1 MGKIF
6 DIEVSKLEEIKAYI
20 TAKEIDQQPRL
31 WEETYVILEKNK
43 KGLNDFL
50 DRIGRDH
57 LKVIFT
63 GAGTSEFVGNTIVPF
78 LKEQGIWV
86 ESIATTDI
94 VSNPQVYLKK
104 KSKTLLISC
113 ARSGNSPESVATVEL
128 AEQLVDNLYQIF
140 LTCNPDGKL
149 AKKSENNEKN
159 YLLLMPKDSN
169 DKGFAMTGSFTCMS
183 LAGLML
189 FNLEKLDSFKNY
201 VNEIKEKGQESMSLF
216 LEKIKE
222 IANLDHDRIVF
233 LGSSCLKGLSQEASL
248 KTLELSG
255 GKIVTDYNS
264 PLGFRHGPKSIVNEK
279 TVTFIMLSQD
289 EYTRKYDK
297 DLLKE
302 MSLERKGNQIVVFD
316 NFYDEEVE
324 KLSDFYIN
332 IDLEVCHDVFLMFN
346 YIILAQKYA
355 FYKSLYLDITP
366 DNPCPTGEVNR
377 VVQGVIIHKYE
388 GDKKC

>member
-1 MGKIF
+1 MGRIF
-6 DIEVSKLEEIKAYI
+6 DIEVSKLEEIKGYI
-20 TAKEIDQQPRL
+20 TAKEIYQQPRL
-31 WEETYVILEKNK
+31 WKETYEIMEKNK
-43 KGLNDFL
+43 EELNRFL
-50 DRIGRDH
+50 DKIGRDH

-78 LKEQGIWV
+78 LKEQGVWV

-94 VSNPQVYLKK
+94 VSNPEVYLKK

-128 AEQLVDNLYQIF
+128 AEKLVENLYQIF
-140 LTCNPDGKL
+140 LTCNPQGKL
-149 AKKSENNEKN
+149 AKKAEVSDKN
-159 YLLLMPKDSN
+159 YLLLMPEDSN

-183 LAGLML
+183 LAGIML
-189 FNLEKLDSFKNY
+189 FNLEKLDCFKDY
-201 VNEIKEKGQESMSLF
+201 VKNISEKGEESVSLF

-233 LGSSCLKGLSQEASL
+233 LGSSSLKGLAQEASL

-255 GKIVTDYNS
+255 GKIITDYNS
-264 PLGFRHGPKSIVNEK
+264 PLGFRHGPKSIINSK
-279 TVTFIMLSQD
+279 TITFIMLSQD

-297 DLLKE
+297 DLLRE
-302 MSLERKGNQIVVFD
+302 MSLERKGNHLVVFD
-316 NFYDEEVE
+316 SIHDEDAE
-324 KLSDFYIN
+324 KLADFYIN

-346 YIILAQKYA
+346 YIMLAQKYA
-355 FYKSLYLDITP
+355 FYKSLYLEITP

-377 VVQGVIIHKYE
+377 VVQGVIIHEYK